1 MKERVT
7 DQLDSIHRDSSRN
20 HHDQQRDYFLN
31 NHGCFTPFSLVLSS
45 YRMPRTL
52 STVWKRLNERTLAKN
67 TCPYPNHWS
76 TMESSLIAKR
86 GDRCVHKL
94 LIVGAGRGGT
104 ALIKMLNQMDRLKIV
119 AVVDHRPDAPGLALA
134 RSLGIHVDTDYR
146 PYLEADL
153 DVILEATGDLGEYKH
168 LKHLKKEKTVLI
180 PGTFTRIVMKLIRER
195 DKLIA
200 VMMQNQRERET
211 MLDSTHD
218 AIIGVNRQGIITLFN
233 QAAERLMGIDA
244 SEVLDTKVSER
255 IPNTRLHIVLE
266 TGSPELNQEQIL
278 PNQTRII
285 TNRVPVRNDRDEV
298 VGAVAIFR
306 DITEVMALAE
316 EVTDLKELQSMMQA
330 IIQSSDEAIS
340 VVDKDGNGLLINP
353 AYTRITGL
361 SPEDIIGKPA
371 TVDISE
377 GDSMHMQV
385 LKTKKPVRGVPMKLG
400 PKRKDVVVNVA
411 PVMVDG
417 ELKGSVGVIHD
428 VSEFK
433 RLSEELEK
441 ARRIIRTLEA
451 KYSFAD
457 IIGYS
462 DPMKVAIEQAKKAA
476 LTPATVLLRGE
487 SGTGKEL
494 FAHAIH
500 NASERKYKQF
510 IRVNCAA
517 ISETLL
523 ESELFG
529 YEEGAFTGARRGG
542 KRGLFEEASGGTI
555 FLDEIGE
562 LSMSMQV
569 MLLRVLQER
578 EVVRVGGT
586 KPVEI
591 DVRIIAATHVNLESA
606 IGAGRFREDLYY
618 RLQVFP
624 IHIPSLRQRLEDIQ
638 PIAMHLLRK
647 ANLEYGRNVEEIHPD
662 TLQMLFEYQWPG
674 NVRELENVIGRA
686 MIHMKIN
693 ERIILPEHL
702 PPLERRIVGTAKE
715 LPEKQGSSGK
725 TLKEAVEEA
734 EREHILREL
743 AAARG
748 NRTVA
753 AKRLGIAIRSLYYKM
768 EKLGI
773 MEEQM

>member
-1 MKERVT
+1 M
-7 DQLDSIHRDSSRN
+7 
-20 HHDQQRDYFLN
+20 
-31 NHGCFTPFSLVLSS
+31 
-45 YRMPRTL
+45 
-52 STVWKRLNERTLAKN
+52 
-67 TCPYPNHWS
+67 
-76 TMESSLIAKR
+76 
-86 GDRCVHKL
+86 HKL

-104 ALIKMLNQMDRLKIV
+104 ALLRMLNQMERIEIV
-119 AVVDHRPDAPGLALA
+119 AVVDHRPDAPGLELA
-134 RSLGIHVDTDYR
+134 RSFGIKTDIDYR
-146 PYLEADL
+146 PYLNVDL

-168 LKHLKKEKTVLI
+168 LRHLKQDKTVLI

-200 VMMQNQRERET
+200 VMMQSGRERET

-233 QAAERLMGIDA
+233 KAAERLMGIEA
-244 SEVLDTKVSER
+244 SEVLDTKVTER

-285 TNRVPVRNDRDEV
+285 TNRVPVRNERGEV

-306 DITEVMALAE
+306 DITEIMALAE
-316 EVTDLKELQSMMQA
+316 EVTDLKELQSMLQA
-330 IIQSSDEAIS
+330 IIDSSDEAIS
-340 VVDKDGNGLLINP
+340 VVDKNGNGLLINP
-353 AYTRITGL
+353 AYTRLTGL
-361 SPEDIIGKPA
+361 SPDDIIGKPA

-377 GDSMHMQV
+377 GESMHMQV

-433 RLSEELEK
+433 RLTEELEK

-462 DPMKVAIEQAKKAA
+462 EPMRAAIEQAQKAA

-500 NASERKYKQF
+500 NASERKYNQF

-517 ISETLL
+517 ISESLL

-586 KPVEI
+586 KPIAI
-591 DVRIIAATHVNLESA
+591 DVRVITATHVNLESA
-606 IGAGRFREDLYY
+606 ISAGKFREDLYY
-618 RLQVFP
+618 RLHVVP
-624 IHIPSLRQRLEDIQ
+624 IQIPPLRQRLEDIK
-638 PIAMHLLRK
+638 PLSMHLLRK
-647 ANLEYGRNVEEIHPD
+647 YNLEYGRNVEEID
-662 TLQMLFEYQWPG
+662 EQALQLLLSYHWPG
-674 NVRELENVIGRA
+674 NVRELENVLGRA
-686 MIHMKIN
+686 MIHMRIN
-693 ERIILPEHL
+693 ERIILPEYL
-702 PPLERRIVGTAKE
+702 PPLDRRLAATGTDTRTST
-715 LPEKQGSSGK
+715 SSTGK

-734 EREHILREL
+734 ERQHILQEL
-743 AAARG
+743 SAAGG
-748 NRTVA
+748 NRTLA
-753 AKRLGIAIRSLYYKM
+753 AKRLDISIRSLYYKL
-768 EKLGI
+768 EKLGM
-773 MEEQM
+773 MEDHS

>member
-1 MKERVT
+1 M
-7 DQLDSIHRDSSRN
+7 
-20 HHDQQRDYFLN
+20 
-31 NHGCFTPFSLVLSS
+31 
-45 YRMPRTL
+45 
-52 STVWKRLNERTLAKN
+52 
-67 TCPYPNHWS
+67 
-76 TMESSLIAKR
+76 
-86 GDRCVHKL
+86 HKL

-104 ALIKMLNQMDRLKIV
+104 ALLRMLNQMDRLQVV
-119 AVVDHRPDAPGLALA
+119 AVVDQRPDAPGILLAQ
-134 RSLGIHVDTDYR
+134 SLGIPVDQDYQ
-146 PYLEADL
+146 PYLDEDL
-153 DVILEATGDLGEYKH
+153 DVILEATGDLGEYEH
-168 LKHLKKEKTVLI
+168 LRRLKKDKTVLI

-200 VMMQNQRERET
+200 VLMQNQRERET
-211 MLDSTHD
+211 MLNSTHD

-233 QAAERLMGIDA
+233 KAAERLMGIEA

-255 IPNTRLHIVLE
+255 IPNTRLHIVLK
-266 TGSPELNQEQIL
+266 TGSPELNQEQVL

-285 TNRVPVRNDRDEV
+285 TNRVPVRNDRGEV

-306 DITEVMALAE
+306 DITEIMALAE
-316 EVTDLKELQSMMQA
+316 EVTNLKDLQSMLQA

-340 VVDKDGNGLLINP
+340 VVDQYGNGLLINP
-353 AYTRITGL
+353 AYTRLTGF
-361 SPEDIIGKPA
+361 SQEDIIGKPA

-385 LKTKKPVRGVPMKLG
+385 LKTKKAVRGVPMKLG

-411 PVMVDG
+411 PVVVDG
-417 ELKGSVGVIHD
+417 EMKGSVGVIHD

-433 RLSEELEK
+433 RLTEELES
-441 ARRIIRTLEA
+441 ARRIIRNLEA

-462 DPMKVAIEQAKKAA
+462 ESMQQAIEQAKKAA
-476 LTPATVLLRGE
+476 STPATVLLRGE

-500 NASERKYKQF
+500 NESERKYNQF

-517 ISETLL
+517 ISESLL

-586 KPVEI
+586 KPINI
-591 DVRIIAATHVNLESA
+591 DVRVIAATHVNLEAA

-618 RLQVFP
+618 RLHVVP
-624 IHIPSLRQRLEDIQ
+624 LHIPPLRQRLEDIK

-647 ANLEYGRNVEEIHPD
+647 ANLEYGRNVEELHEE
-662 TLQMLFEYQWPG
+662 TLQMLLSYHWPG
-674 NVRELENVIGRA
+674 NVRELENVLGRA
-686 MIHMKIN
+686 MIHMRIN
-693 ERIILPEHL
+693 ERIIMPEHL
-702 PPLERRIVGTAKE
+702 PPLERRIVSTKKEEVPQEGSTGT
-715 LPEKQGSSGK
+715 
-725 TLKEAVEEA
+725 TLKEAVEKA
-734 EREHILREL
+734 ERQHILREL
-743 AAARG
+743 AAAKG
-748 NRTVA
+748 NRTLA

-773 MEEQM
+773 MDVQEK

>member
-1 MKERVT
+1 M
-7 DQLDSIHRDSSRN
+7 
-20 HHDQQRDYFLN
+20 
-31 NHGCFTPFSLVLSS
+31 
-45 YRMPRTL
+45 
-52 STVWKRLNERTLAKN
+52 
-67 TCPYPNHWS
+67 
-76 TMESSLIAKR
+76 
-86 GDRCVHKL
+86 HKL

-104 ALIKMLNQMDRLKIV
+104 ALLRMLNQMDRLQVV
-119 AVVDHRPDAPGLALA
+119 AVVDQRPDAPGILLAQ
-134 RSLGIHVDTDYR
+134 SLGIPVDQDYR
-146 PYLEADL
+146 PYLDEDL
-153 DVILEATGDLGEYKH
+153 DVILEATGDLGEYEH
-168 LKHLKKEKTVLI
+168 LRQLKKDKTVLI

-200 VMMQNQRERET
+200 VLMQNQRERET
-211 MLDSTHD
+211 MLNSTHD
-218 AIIGVNRQGIITLFN
+218 AIIGVNRQGVITLFN
-233 QAAERLMGIDA
+233 KAAERLMGIEA

-255 IPNTRLHIVLE
+255 IPNTRLHIVLK
-266 TGSPELNQEQIL
+266 TGSPELNQEQVL

-285 TNRVPVRNDRDEV
+285 TNRVPVRNDRGEV

-306 DITEVMALAE
+306 DITEIMALAE
-316 EVTDLKELQSMMQA
+316 EVTNLKDLQSMLQA

-340 VVDKDGNGLLINP
+340 VVDQYGNGLLINP
-353 AYTRITGL
+353 AYTRLTGF
-361 SPEDIIGKPA
+361 SQDDIIGKPA

-385 LKTKKPVRGVPMKLG
+385 LKTKKAVRGVPMKLG

-411 PVMVDG
+411 PVLVDG

-433 RLSEELEK
+433 RLSEELER
-441 ARRIIRTLEA
+441 ARRIIRNLEA

-462 DPMKVAIEQAKKAA
+462 ESMQQAIEQAKKAA
-476 LTPATVLLRGE
+476 STPATVLLRGE

-500 NASERKYKQF
+500 NASERKYNQF

-517 ISETLL
+517 ISESLL

-586 KPVEI
+586 KPINI
-591 DVRIIAATHVNLESA
+591 DVRVIAATHVNLEAA

-618 RLQVFP
+618 RLHVVP
-624 IHIPSLRQRLEDIQ
+624 IHIPPLRQRLEDIK

-647 ANLEYGRNVEEIHPD
+647 ANLEYGRNVEELHEE
-662 TLQMLFEYQWPG
+662 TLQMLLSYHWPG
-674 NVRELENVIGRA
+674 NVRELENVLGRA
-686 MIHMKIN
+686 MIHMRIN
-693 ERIILPEHL
+693 ERIIMPEHL
-702 PPLERRIVGTAKE
+702 PPLERRIVSTKKEEAQYEDSTGT
-715 LPEKQGSSGK
+715 
-725 TLKEAVEEA
+725 TLKEAVEKA
-734 EREHILREL
+734 ERQHILREL
-743 AAARG
+743 AAAKG
-748 NRTVA
+748 NRTLA

-773 MEEQM
+773 MDVQEE

>member
-1 MKERVT
+1 M
-7 DQLDSIHRDSSRN
+7 
-20 HHDQQRDYFLN
+20 
-31 NHGCFTPFSLVLSS
+31 
-45 YRMPRTL
+45 
-52 STVWKRLNERTLAKN
+52 
-67 TCPYPNHWS
+67 
-76 TMESSLIAKR
+76 
-86 GDRCVHKL
+86 HKL

-104 ALIKMLNQMDRLKIV
+104 ALLRMLNQMDRLQVV
-119 AVVDHRPDAPGLALA
+119 AVVDQRPDAPGILLA
-134 RSLGIHVDTDYR
+134 RSLGIPVDQDYR
-146 PYLEADL
+146 PYLDEDL
-153 DVILEATGDLGEYKH
+153 DVILEATGDLGEYEH
-168 LKHLKKEKTVLI
+168 LRQLKNDKTVLI

-200 VMMQNQRERET
+200 VLMQNQRERET

-233 QAAERLMGIDA
+233 KAAERLMGIEA
-244 SEVLDTKVSER
+244 SEVLDTKVAER
-255 IPNTRLHIVLE
+255 IPNTRLHIVLK
-266 TGSPELNQEQIL
+266 TGSPELNQEQVL

-285 TNRVPVRNDRDEV
+285 TNRVPVRNDRGEV

-306 DITEVMALAE
+306 DITEIMALAE
-316 EVTDLKELQSMMQA
+316 EVTNLKELQSMLQA

-340 VVDKDGNGLLINP
+340 VVDQYGNGLLINP
-353 AYTRITGL
+353 AYTRLTGY
-361 SPEDIIGKPA
+361 SQDDIIGKPA

-385 LKTKKPVRGVPMKLG
+385 LKTKKAVRGVPMKLG
-400 PKRKDVVVNVA
+400 PKRKDVMVNVA
-411 PVMVDG
+411 PVVVDG

-433 RLSEELEK
+433 RLTEELEK
-441 ARRIIRTLEA
+441 ARRIIRNLEA

-462 DPMKVAIEQAKKAA
+462 EPMQQAIEQAKKAA

-500 NASERKYKQF
+500 NASERKYNQF

-517 ISETLL
+517 ISESLL

-586 KPVEI
+586 KPINI
-591 DVRIIAATHVNLESA
+591 DVRVIAATHVNLEAA

-618 RLQVFP
+618 RLHVVP
-624 IHIPSLRQRLEDIQ
+624 IHIPPLRQRLEDIK
-638 PIAMHLLRK
+638 PIALYLLRK
-647 ANLEYGRNVEEIHPD
+647 ANLEYGRNVEELHEE
-662 TLQMLFEYQWPG
+662 TLQMLLSYHWQG
-674 NVRELENVIGRA
+674 NVRELENVLGRA
-686 MIHMKIN
+686 MIHMRIN
-693 ERIILPEHL
+693 ERIIMPEHL
-702 PPLERRIVGTAKE
+702 PPLERRIVSTKKEETQREGTT
-715 LPEKQGSSGK
+715 GT
-725 TLKEAVEEA
+725 TLKEAVEKA
-734 EREHILREL
+734 ERQHILREL
-743 AAARG
+743 AAAKG
-748 NRTVA
+748 NRTLA

-773 MEEQM
+773 MDVQEE

>member
-1 MKERVT
+1 M
-7 DQLDSIHRDSSRN
+7 
-20 HHDQQRDYFLN
+20 
-31 NHGCFTPFSLVLSS
+31 
-45 YRMPRTL
+45 
-52 STVWKRLNERTLAKN
+52 
-67 TCPYPNHWS
+67 
-76 TMESSLIAKR
+76 
-86 GDRCVHKL
+86 HKL

-104 ALIKMLNQMDRLKIV
+104 ALLRMLNQMDRLQVV
-119 AVVDHRPDAPGLALA
+119 AVVDQRPDAPGILLAQ
-134 RSLGIHVDTDYR
+134 SLGIPVDQDYQ
-146 PYLEADL
+146 PYLDEDL
-153 DVILEATGDLGEYKH
+153 DVILEATGDLGEYEH
-168 LKHLKKEKTVLI
+168 LRQLKKDKTVLI

-200 VMMQNQRERET
+200 VLMQNQRERET
-211 MLDSTHD
+211 MLNSTHD

-233 QAAERLMGIDA
+233 KAAERLMGIEA

-255 IPNTRLHIVLE
+255 IPNTRLHIVLK
-266 TGSPELNQEQIL
+266 TGSPELNQEQVL

-285 TNRVPVRNDRDEV
+285 TNRVPVRNDRGEV

-306 DITEVMALAE
+306 DITEIMALAE
-316 EVTDLKELQSMMQA
+316 EVTNLKDLQSMLQA

-340 VVDKDGNGLLINP
+340 VVDQYGNGLLINP
-353 AYTRITGL
+353 AYTRLTGF
-361 SPEDIIGKPA
+361 SQEDIIGKPA

-385 LKTKKPVRGVPMKLG
+385 LKTKKAVRGVPMKLG

-411 PVMVDG
+411 PVVVDG
-417 ELKGSVGVIHD
+417 EMKGSVGVIHD

-433 RLSEELEK
+433 RLTEELES
-441 ARRIIRTLEA
+441 ARRIIRNLEA

-462 DPMKVAIEQAKKAA
+462 ESMQQAIEQAKKAA
-476 LTPATVLLRGE
+476 STPATVLLRGE

-500 NASERKYKQF
+500 NASERKYNQF

-517 ISETLL
+517 ISESLL

-586 KPVEI
+586 KPIHI
-591 DVRIIAATHVNLESA
+591 DVRVIAATHVNLEAA

-618 RLQVFP
+618 RLHVVP
-624 IHIPSLRQRLEDIQ
+624 IHIPPLRQRLEDIK

-647 ANLEYGRNVEEIHPD
+647 ANLEYGRNVEELHEE
-662 TLQMLFEYQWPG
+662 TLQMLLSYHWPG
-674 NVRELENVIGRA
+674 NVRELENVLGRA
-686 MIHMKIN
+686 MIHMRIN

-702 PPLERRIVGTAKE
+702 PPLERRIVSTKKEEVPQDDSTGT
-715 LPEKQGSSGK
+715 
-725 TLKEAVEEA
+725 TLKEAVEKA
-734 EREHILREL
+734 ERQHILREL
-743 AAARG
+743 AAAKG
-748 NRTVA
+748 NRTLA

-773 MEEQM
+773 MDVQEE

>member
-1 MKERVT
+1 M
-7 DQLDSIHRDSSRN
+7 
-20 HHDQQRDYFLN
+20 
-31 NHGCFTPFSLVLSS
+31 
-45 YRMPRTL
+45 
-52 STVWKRLNERTLAKN
+52 
-67 TCPYPNHWS
+67 
-76 TMESSLIAKR
+76 
-86 GDRCVHKL
+86 HKL

-104 ALIKMLNQMDRLKIV
+104 ALLRMLNQMDRLQVV
-119 AVVDHRPDAPGLALA
+119 AVVDQRPDAPGILLAQ
-134 RSLGIHVDTDYR
+134 SLGIPVDQDYR
-146 PYLEADL
+146 PYLDEDL
-153 DVILEATGDLGEYKH
+153 DVILEATGDLGEYEH
-168 LKHLKKEKTVLI
+168 LRQLKKGKTVLI

-200 VMMQNQRERET
+200 ALMQNQRERET
-211 MLDSTHD
+211 MLNSTHD

-233 QAAERLMGIDA
+233 KAAERLMGIEA

-255 IPNTRLHIVLE
+255 IPNTRLHIVLK
-266 TGSPELNQEQIL
+266 TGSPELNQEQVL

-285 TNRVPVRNDRDEV
+285 TNRVPVRNDRGEV

-306 DITEVMALAE
+306 DITEIMALAE
-316 EVTDLKELQSMMQA
+316 EVTNLKDLQSMLQA

-340 VVDKDGNGLLINP
+340 VVDQYGNGLLINP
-353 AYTRITGL
+353 AYTRLTGF
-361 SPEDIIGKPA
+361 SQDDIIGKPA

-385 LKTKKPVRGVPMKLG
+385 LKTKKAVRGVPMKLG

-411 PVMVDG
+411 PVVVDG

-433 RLSEELEK
+433 RLSEELER

-462 DPMKVAIEQAKKAA
+462 ESMQQAIEQAKKAA
-476 LTPATVLLRGE
+476 STPATVLLRGE

-500 NASERKYKQF
+500 NASERKYNQF

-517 ISETLL
+517 ISESLL

-586 KPVEI
+586 KPINI
-591 DVRIIAATHVNLESA
+591 DVRVIAATHVNLEAA

-618 RLQVFP
+618 RLHVVP
-624 IHIPSLRQRLEDIQ
+624 IHIPPLRQRLEDIK

-647 ANLEYGRNVEEIHPD
+647 ANLEYGRNVEELHEE
-662 TLQMLFEYQWPG
+662 TLQMLLSYHWPG
-674 NVRELENVIGRA
+674 NVRELENVLGRA
-686 MIHMKIN
+686 MIHMRIN
-693 ERIILPEHL
+693 ERIIMPEHL
-702 PPLERRIVGTAKE
+702 PPLERRIVSTKKEEAQHEGSTGT
-715 LPEKQGSSGK
+715 
-725 TLKEAVEEA
+725 TLKEAVEKA
-734 EREHILREL
+734 ERQHILREL
-743 AAARG
+743 AAAKG
-748 NRTVA
+748 NRTLA

-773 MEEQM
+773 MDVQEE

>member
-1 MKERVT
+1 M
-7 DQLDSIHRDSSRN
+7 
-20 HHDQQRDYFLN
+20 
-31 NHGCFTPFSLVLSS
+31 
-45 YRMPRTL
+45 
-52 STVWKRLNERTLAKN
+52 
-67 TCPYPNHWS
+67 
-76 TMESSLIAKR
+76 
-86 GDRCVHKL
+86 HKL

-104 ALIKMLNQMDRLKIV
+104 ALLRMLNQMERIEIV
-119 AVVDHRPDAPGLALA
+119 AVVDHRTDAPGLELA
-134 RSLGIHVDTDYR
+134 RSFGIKTDTDYR
-146 PYLEADL
+146 PYLNDDL

-168 LKHLKKEKTVLI
+168 LRHLKQDKTVLI

-200 VMMQNQRERET
+200 VMTQNERERET

-218 AIIGVNRQGIITLFN
+218 AIIGVNRRGIITLFN
-233 QAAERLMGIDA
+233 KAAERLMGIDA
-244 SEVLDTKVSER
+244 SKVLDTKVTER

-266 TGSPELNQEQIL
+266 TGTPELNQEQIL

-285 TNRVPVRNDRDEV
+285 TNRVPVRNERGEV

-306 DITEVMALAE
+306 DITEIMALAE
-316 EVTDLKELQSMMQA
+316 EVTDLKELQSMLQA
-330 IIQSSDEAIS
+330 IIDSSDEAIS
-340 VVDKDGNGLLINP
+340 VVDRNGNGLLINP
-353 AYTRITGL
+353 AYTRLTGL
-361 SPEDIIGKPA
+361 TPDEIIGKPA

-377 GDSMHMQV
+377 GESMHMQV
-385 LKTKKPVRGVPMKLG
+385 LRTKKPVRGVPMKLG
-400 PKRKDVVVNVA
+400 LKRKDVVVNVA

-433 RLSEELEK
+433 RLTEELEK

-462 DPMKVAIEQAKKAA
+462 EPMRAAMDQAQKAA

-517 ISETLL
+517 ISESLL

-586 KPVEI
+586 KPIPI
-591 DVRIIAATHVNLESA
+591 DVRIITATHVNLESA
-606 IGAGRFREDLYY
+606 ISAGKFREDLYY
-618 RLQVFP
+618 RLHVVP
-624 IHIPSLRQRLEDIQ
+624 IQIPPLRQRLEDIK
-638 PIAMHLLRK
+638 PLAMHLLRK
-647 ANLEYGRNVEEIHPD
+647 YNLEYGRNVEEID
-662 TLQMLFEYQWPG
+662 EQALQQLLSYHWPG
-674 NVRELENVIGRA
+674 NVRELENVLGRA
-686 MIHMKIN
+686 MIHMRIY
-693 ERIILPEHL
+693 ERTILPEHL
-702 PPLERRIVGTAKE
+702 PPLDRRLASTSSDPRKGTGA
-715 LPEKQGSSGK
+715 SGK

-734 EREHILREL
+734 ERDHILREL
-743 AAARG
+743 AAASG
-748 NRTVA
+748 NRTLA
-753 AKRLGIAIRSLYYKM
+753 AKRLDISIRSLYYKL

-773 MEEQM
+773 VEDQS

>member
-1 MKERVT
+1 M
-7 DQLDSIHRDSSRN
+7 
-20 HHDQQRDYFLN
+20 
-31 NHGCFTPFSLVLSS
+31 
-45 YRMPRTL
+45 
-52 STVWKRLNERTLAKN
+52 
-67 TCPYPNHWS
+67 
-76 TMESSLIAKR
+76 
-86 GDRCVHKL
+86 HKL

-104 ALIKMLNQMDRLKIV
+104 ALLRMLNQMDRLQVV
-119 AVVDHRPDAPGLALA
+119 AVVDQRPDAPGILLAQ
-134 RSLGIHVDTDYR
+134 SLGIRVDQDYR
-146 PYLEADL
+146 PYLDEDL
-153 DVILEATGDLGEYKH
+153 DVILEATGDLGEYEH
-168 LKHLKKEKTVLI
+168 LRQLKKDKTVLI

-200 VMMQNQRERET
+200 VLMQNQRERET
-211 MLDSTHD
+211 MLNSTHD
-218 AIIGVNRQGIITLFN
+218 AIIGVNRQGVITLFN
-233 QAAERLMGIDA
+233 KAAERLMGIEA

-255 IPNTRLHIVLE
+255 IPNTRLHIVLK
-266 TGSPELNQEQIL
+266 TGSPELNQEQVL

-285 TNRVPVRNDRDEV
+285 TNRVPVRNDRGEV

-306 DITEVMALAE
+306 DITEIMALAE
-316 EVTDLKELQSMMQA
+316 EVTNLKDLQSMLQA

-340 VVDKDGNGLLINP
+340 VVDQYGNGLLINP
-353 AYTRITGL
+353 AYTRLTGF
-361 SPEDIIGKPA
+361 SQDDIIGKPA

-385 LKTKKPVRGVPMKLG
+385 LKTKKAVRGAPMKLG

-411 PVMVDG
+411 PVLVDG

-441 ARRIIRTLEA
+441 ARRIIRNLEA

-462 DPMKVAIEQAKKAA
+462 ESMQQAIEQAKKAA
-476 LTPATVLLRGE
+476 STPATVLLRGE

-500 NASERKYKQF
+500 NASERKYNQF

-517 ISETLL
+517 ISESLL

-586 KPVEI
+586 KPINI
-591 DVRIIAATHVNLESA
+591 DVRVIAATHVNLEAA

-618 RLQVFP
+618 RLHVVP
-624 IHIPSLRQRLEDIQ
+624 IHIPPLRQRLEDIK
-638 PIAMHLLRK
+638 PITMHLLRK
-647 ANLEYGRNVEEIHPD
+647 ANVEYGRNVEELHEE
-662 TLQMLFEYQWPG
+662 TLQMLLSYHWPG
-674 NVRELENVIGRA
+674 NVRELENVLGRA
-686 MIHMKIN
+686 MIHMRIN
-693 ERIILPEHL
+693 ERIIMPEHL
-702 PPLERRIVGTAKE
+702 PPLERRIVSTKKEKTQHEGSTGT
-715 LPEKQGSSGK
+715 
-725 TLKEAVEEA
+725 TLKEAVEKA
-734 EREHILREL
+734 ERQHILREL
-743 AAARG
+743 AAAKG
-748 NRTVA
+748 NRTLA

-773 MEEQM
+773 MDVQEE

>member
-1 MKERVT
+1 M
-7 DQLDSIHRDSSRN
+7 
-20 HHDQQRDYFLN
+20 
-31 NHGCFTPFSLVLSS
+31 
-45 YRMPRTL
+45 
-52 STVWKRLNERTLAKN
+52 
-67 TCPYPNHWS
+67 
-76 TMESSLIAKR
+76 
-86 GDRCVHKL
+86 HKL

-104 ALIKMLNQMDRLKIV
+104 ALLRMLNQMDRLQVV
-119 AVVDHRPDAPGLALA
+119 AVVDQRPDAPGILLAQ
-134 RSLGIHVDTDYR
+134 SLGIPVDQDYQ
-146 PYLEADL
+146 PYLDEDL
-153 DVILEATGDLGEYKH
+153 DVILEATGDLGEYEH
-168 LKHLKKEKTVLI
+168 LRRLKKDKTVLI

-200 VMMQNQRERET
+200 VLMQNQRERET
-211 MLDSTHD
+211 MLNSTHD

-233 QAAERLMGIDA
+233 KAAERLMGIEA

-255 IPNTRLHIVLE
+255 IPNTRLHIVLK
-266 TGSPELNQEQIL
+266 TGSPELNQEQVL

-285 TNRVPVRNDRDEV
+285 TNRVPVRNDRGEV

-306 DITEVMALAE
+306 DITEIMALAE
-316 EVTDLKELQSMMQA
+316 EVTNLKDLQSMLQA

-340 VVDKDGNGLLINP
+340 VVDQYGNGLLINP
-353 AYTRITGL
+353 AYTRLTGF
-361 SPEDIIGKPA
+361 SQEDIIGKPA

-385 LKTKKPVRGVPMKLG
+385 LKTKKAVRGVPMKLG

-411 PVMVDG
+411 PVVVDG
-417 ELKGSVGVIHD
+417 EMIGSVGVIHD

-433 RLSEELEK
+433 RLTEELES
-441 ARRIIRTLEA
+441 ARRIIRNLEA

-462 DPMKVAIEQAKKAA
+462 ESMQQAIEQAKKAA
-476 LTPATVLLRGE
+476 STPATVLLRGE

-500 NASERKYKQF
+500 NESERKYNQF

-517 ISETLL
+517 ISESLL

-586 KPVEI
+586 KPINI
-591 DVRIIAATHVNLESA
+591 DVRVIAATHVNLEAA

-618 RLQVFP
+618 RLHVVP
-624 IHIPSLRQRLEDIQ
+624 IHIPPLRQRLEDIK

-647 ANLEYGRNVEEIHPD
+647 ANLEYGRNVEELHEE
-662 TLQMLFEYQWPG
+662 TLQMLLSYHWPG
-674 NVRELENVIGRA
+674 NVRELENVLGRA
-686 MIHMKIN
+686 MIHMRIN
-693 ERIILPEHL
+693 ERIIMPEHL
-702 PPLERRIVGTAKE
+702 PPLERRIVSTKKEEVPQEGSTGT
-715 LPEKQGSSGK
+715 
-725 TLKEAVEEA
+725 TLKEAVEKA
-734 EREHILREL
+734 ERQHILREL
-743 AAARG
+743 AAAKG
-748 NRTVA
+748 NRTLA

-773 MEEQM
+773 MDVQEE